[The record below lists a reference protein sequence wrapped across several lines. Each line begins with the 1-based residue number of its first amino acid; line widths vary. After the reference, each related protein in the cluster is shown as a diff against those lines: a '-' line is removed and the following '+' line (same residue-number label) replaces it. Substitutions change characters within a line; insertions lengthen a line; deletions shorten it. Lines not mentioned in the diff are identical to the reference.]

1 MLAIAL
7 SLCASMSWGL
17 ADFMAGLKSRRLGVL
32 TVLAWVEAVGLVV
45 VTTVIVATGE
55 PLPSGRTLLYAMI
68 AGAAGVTALGAFYRA
83 LSVGTMSIVAPISA
97 TGVML
102 PVIVGLASGDSM
114 TVVIGVGMATAI
126 AGVLMASREE
136 VEELRGHGAGGTN
149 GSPNRLAILLALGAA
164 VGFGTY
170 FVFADV
176 AADGSVLWLLA
187 AGRFVALPFI
197 LVLMVRSGAPL
208 VPGRTDAWQLGLI
221 GCADL
226 VATALYGLATREGD
240 LSIVAVVGS
249 LYPVVTVLLA
259 RGVLKERI
267 SRLQAAGVALALLG
281 VGLVSAG

>member
-1 MLAIAL
+1 VLAIAL

-32 TVLAWVEAVGLVV
+32 TVLAWVEGVGLVV
-45 VTTVIVATGE
+45 VLAVIVAAGE
-55 PLPSGRTLLYAMI
+55 PLPDARTTVYAVL
-68 AGAAGVTALGAFYRA
+68 AGTAGVSALGAFYRA

-102 PVIVGLASGDSM
+102 PVIVGLASGD
-114 TVVIGVGMATAI
+114 TLTIVIGLGMAAAI
-126 AGVLMASREE
+126 GGVLMASREE
-136 VEELRGHGAGGTN
+136 VDELAEGG
-149 GSPNRLAILLALGAA
+149 PNRTAVILALTAA
-164 VGFGTY
+164 AGFGLY
-170 FVFADV
+170 FTLGDI

-197 LVLMVRSGAPL
+197 LGLLVRSGAPL
-208 VPGRTDAWQLGLI
+208 RPGRTDAWQLALI

-226 VATALYGLATREGD
+226 AATGLYGLATREGD

-267 SRLQAAGVALALLG
+267 TRLQAAGVALALVG
-281 VGLVSAG
+281 VGMVSVG

>member
-1 MLAIAL
+1 MAAVAL
-7 SLCASMSWGL
+7 SFLASMSWGL

-32 TVLAWVEAVGLVV
+32 TVLAWVEAVGLIVV
-45 VTTVIVATGE
+45 MTVIVATAE
-55 PLPSGRTLLYAMI
+55 PLPDQRTLIYSVI
-68 AGAAGVTALGAFYRA
+68 AGAAGVTALGSFYKA

-102 PVIVGLASGDSM
+102 PVIVGLASGD
-114 TVVIGVGMATAI
+114 TLTLLIGIGMVAAV

-136 VEELRGHGAGGTN
+136 VDELEHGG
-149 GSPNRLAILLALGAA
+149 PNRTAILLALGAA
-164 VGFGTY
+164 LGFGTY
-170 FVFADV
+170 FTFADV

-187 AGRFVALPFI
+187 AGRVVALPFI
-197 LVLMVRSGAPL
+197 LTLLVRSGAPL
-208 VPGRTDAWQLGLI
+208 RPTRTDAWQLGLI

-226 VATALYGLATREGD
+226 AATALYGLATKKGE

-267 SRLQAAGVALALLG
+267 SRLQAAGVGLALAG
-281 VGLVSAG
+281 VLLVSAGG